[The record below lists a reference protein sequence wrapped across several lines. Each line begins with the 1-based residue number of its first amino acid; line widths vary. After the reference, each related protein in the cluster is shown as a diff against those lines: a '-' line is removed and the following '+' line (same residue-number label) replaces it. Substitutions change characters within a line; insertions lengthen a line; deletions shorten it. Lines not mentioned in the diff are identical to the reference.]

1 MSKKKKGNEDEK
13 EHRSQ
18 MKGTVHASRAVSD
31 KLRATL
37 RSEEPRATRAVRLPP
52 QRLSPCPPPTSF
64 HLSLSPLRALFFPL
78 NCVLATDATPG
89 RRTSN
94 AARNC
99 PSSDHRYSLLSYFR
113 LAATPS
119 APSLSIHIFAF
130 HRLSLSPP
138 PQQDV
143 PLCCPEVPG
152 RRGRRVRCERAL
164 QQRQERDRDA
174 EAEAG
179 DRPSGGRPRAGAS
192 AVLPVSGVRACVAN
206 CAALLCKWRSSALYV
221 HRSRSVF
228 FPLLRKKKN
237 ATV

>member
-37 RSEEPRATRAVRLPP
+37 RSEEPLATRAVRLPP
-52 QRLSPCPPPTSF
+52 QRLSPCPPPTSL

-99 PSSDHRYSLLSYFR
+99 PTLRSSLFLAIILSSCR
-113 LAATPS
+113 HPKLTLALHPHFC
-119 APSLSIHIFAF
+119 L
-130 HRLSLSPP
+130 PP
-138 PQQDV
+138 PF
-143 PLCCPEVPG
+143 PFSTSPT
-152 RRGRRVRCERAL
+152 RC
-164 QQRQERDRDA
+164 
-174 EAEAG
+174 
-179 DRPSGGRPRAGAS
+179 S
-192 AVLPVSGVRACVAN
+192 
-206 CAALLCKWRSSALYV
+206 ALLPRSARPPRSPCAL
-221 HRSRSVF
+221 RTC
-228 FPLLRKKKN
+228 
-237 ATV
+237 ATAAARA